1 MIKKTQQTNNNN
13 KNNKKNP
20 QNKLYST
27 ESAPT
32 QHKEAEKT
40 AVFRDCSLTYST
52 YGYYTS
58 F

>member
-1 MIKKTQQTNNNN
+1 MIKKP
-13 KNNKKNP
+13 KKPPKPP
-20 QNKLYST
+20 QDKLYST

-52 YGYYTS
+52 YGYHTS